1 MTLSYLAHVA
11 VTGASRLKIE
21 TVLIRALSGQNL
33 KFLEE
38 FDWKIFQMS
47 PTIPTIVKEKGV
59 APFMGPMGANI

>member
-11 VTGASRLKIE
+11 VIGANRLKIE

-47 PTIPTIVKEKGV
+47 PTIPTILVL
-59 APFMGPMGANI
+59 